1 METVDLKEKQFIEK
15 KEEAEKNLSAENLYQ
30 GAWRG
35 RFEGK
40 KTQLAEFRINTGQ
53 IAHIKQLQLMTEK
66 ISLSCEEETPNQQTI
81 LSDITTREC
90 RCESI
95 TIK

>member
-15 KEEAEKNLSAENLYQ
+15 KRKQKRTENLYQ
-30 GAWRG
+30 GARRG

-66 ISLSCEEETPNQQTI
+66 NSLSCEEETPNQQTI